1 MEGPRAAAVMQRE
14 PAQQR
19 AVARV
24 TAIWWLRW
32 LADDKYAQMAM
43 YGPMGLGPGERWRFD

>member
-1 MEGPRAAAVMQRE
+1 VLQRE

-19 AVARV
+19 TVARV

-32 LADDKYAQMAM
+32 LVDDRFAQMAL
-43 YGPMGLGPGERWRFD
+43 YGRMGLGPGERWRFD